1 MAKTDERW
9 RLAEVVDRLERML
22 RSARASGGSPDASML
37 ASHIEGLKDKIE
49 IVDREVAVS
58 QEEKNQ
64 LTVRQAAVVYLMER
78 ETALTHSEREQYG
91 AFLSREFFTKDDF
104 GNLAG
109 FYENTWDR
117 LSEDGKAQMSY
128 RVWEGVRQEQ
138 YQFSE
143 LPEAVRE
150 KEGQRL
156 YQALKNEAALAGQLE
171 RIPQTDRHDF
181 VTAWQSG
188 KHEEAYQVLD
198 RPAFAGN
205 VAVTPQKQVSTAAV
219 GHDLTEGVAIRKT
232 EKTETQTEE
241 KSRATGTADVLSIDI
256 QLADANTQSVAP
268 PRLSEPKQV
277 AKAIQTPGN
286 Q

>member
-1 MAKTDERW
+1 MAKSDERW
-9 RLAEVVDRLERML
+9 RLAEIVDRLERVL
-22 RSARASGGSPDASML
+22 RAAQTSGGSLDTSIL
-37 ASHIEGLKDKIE
+37 VSNIESLKDRME
-49 IVDREVAVS
+49 IVEREVAIS

-64 LTVRQAAVVYLMER
+64 LTVREAAMVYLMER
-78 ETALTHSEREQYG
+78 ETALTHNEREQYG

-104 GNLAG
+104 GSLAG

-117 LSEDGKAQMSY
+117 LSEDGKAQMSH

-143 LPEAVRE
+143 LPEAVKE

-156 YQALKNEAALAGQLE
+156 YQALKNEVALAGQLE
-171 RIPQTDRHDF
+171 RIPQADRHDF

-188 KHEEAYQVLD
+188 KHEEAYQVLNRSTFTD
-198 RPAFAGN
+198 N
-205 VAVTPQKQVSTAAV
+205 VAVSPNTMNSTSAV
-219 GHDLTEGVAIRKT
+219 GHDLTEGVAVRKT

-241 KSRATGTADVLSIDI
+241 KSRATGTVDVLSIDI

-268 PRLSEPKQV
+268 PRLSEPTLV
-277 AKAIQTPGN
+277 AKAIPTPGN
-286 Q
+286 